1 MLRWG
6 DQPAVATHSRSSR
19 RMVSM
24 RPGHRRT
31 PVFKVDG
38 TDLSTPN
45 RVEVTKEA
53 QPEDFRG

>member
-1 MLRWG
+1 MG
-6 DQPAVATHSRSSR
+6 RSAGRSDALEVEPKDR
-19 RMVSM
+19 FNEAQVI
-24 RPGHRRT
+24 PGLQF
-31 PVFKVDG
+31 FKVDG